1 MYEIYKINEDL
12 YQVHSTFTGETS
24 MEGTCLAILTYCV
37 HTLGFE
43 ASELEYALLD
53 LIKTDRNAAHFG
65 TAKRFIYSF
74 NRKEK
79 YGKSA

>member
-1 MYEIYKINEDL
+1 MYEIYKLSEDL
-12 YQVHSTFTGETS
+12 YQVHSTFTGEIA

-43 ASELEYALLD
+43 ANELEYALLD
-53 LIKTDRNAAHFG
+53 LIKYDRDAAHFG
-65 TAKRFIYSF
+65 IARRFIYSF
-74 NRKEK
+74 NRKDK